1 MTRLNHLDLLDARAA
16 VLRTVGGQIARCDD
30 IDAREALVE
39 VLLIWSRW
47 SMDVSVSTDWTGP
60 LDFMEHAFDHDEART
75 PEHPDRPHGTQ
86 RLIAECMW
94 AAARDLVALDTKY
107 L

>member
-1 MTRLNHLDLLDARAA
+1 MNRLDRLNLLDGRAA
-16 VLRTVGGQIARCDD
+16 ILRRAGGQVARCDD
-30 IDAREALVE
+30 MDARVALME
-39 VLLIWSRW
+39 VLLIWGRW

-60 LDFMEHAFDHDEART
+60 LDFMEDAFDHEEART
-75 PEHPDRPHGTQ
+75 PENADRPYGTQ

-94 AAARDLVALDTKY
+94 ENARDLIALDTKH